1 MVTSRRAARPF
12 RNTSPIAKLVGRK
25 RRLRG
30 PASAAVPAVR
40 RRAIPFLISLARL
53 RTNKFRLAGR
63 CQRMRYDPQSL
74 GEDQCS
80 NQQTPNIF
88 VCERPRNAALRPK
101 HPLQTSPLSIT
112 ISPTATLNDFR
123 RTLPQVQATV
133 HKLAQCPAAHD
144 EFDYGRRFD
153 AVWLR
158 SPSQAR

>member
-1 MVTSRRAARPF
+1 MIRNHWGKTNARTNRRRIF
-12 RNTSPIAKLVGRK
+12 
-25 RRLRG
+25 RLRE
-30 PASAAVPAVR
+30 A
-40 RRAIPFLISLARL
+40 
-53 RTNKFRLAGR
+53 
-63 CQRMRYDPQSL
+63 
-74 GEDQCS
+74 E
-80 NQQTPNIF
+80 
-88 VCERPRNAALRPK
+88 NAALRPK

-158 SPSQAR
+158 SPSQVR